1 MTEDDLEDLS
11 PAKTQEKAYG
21 NVIPYVGVACLGAFL
36 FGYHLGYALYI
47 YIVLLVLYYFILG
60 DIGYNNL
67 DIFFGCYSE
76 VHLFMLCCY
85 TSLIQGH
92 KWSSRVP
99 RQGSW
104 DC

>member
-1 MTEDDLEDLS
+1 M
-11 PAKTQEKAYG
+11 
-21 NVIPYVGVACLGAFL
+21 I
-36 FGYHLGYALYI
+36 H
-47 YIVLLVLYYFILG
+47 LYYFILR

-76 VHLFMLCCY
+76 VHLFVLCCH

-104 DC
+104 DCRENTALQGKWLLKSF